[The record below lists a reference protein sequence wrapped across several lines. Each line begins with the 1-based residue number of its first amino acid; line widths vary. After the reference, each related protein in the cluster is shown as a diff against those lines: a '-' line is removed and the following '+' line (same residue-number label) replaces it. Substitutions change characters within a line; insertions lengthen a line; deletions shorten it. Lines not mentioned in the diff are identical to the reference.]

1 MINKTYISNSYDDTL
16 KIGEDFAKYLKPGDI
31 VTLDGDLGAGK
42 TAFTTGVCKGLGI
55 TEYVNSP
62 TFTIVN
68 EYRSGNIPVFHF
80 DVYRLT
86 SMDDLYDIGWDDYAS
101 SKGIIFMEWAE
112 IVKNE
117 LDEFYYEI
125 IIKKR
130 FDLGDDS
137 REITICYRGEN
148 I

>member
-1 MINKTYISNSYDDTL
+1 MMNKTYISNSYEDTL
-16 KIGEDFAKYLKPGDI
+16 EIGKCFANELKPGDI

-55 TEYVNSP
+55 SEYVNSP

-68 EYRSGNIPVFHF
+68 EYRSGKIPVFHF

-86 SMDDLYDIGWDDYAS
+86 SMDDLYDIGWDDYVS
-101 SKGIIFMEWAE
+101 SNGIVLMEWAD

-117 LDEFYYEI
+117 LDDAYYEI

-137 REITICYRGEN
+137 REITICYRGES